1 MARLHS
7 KKHGKSRSRH
17 PKRWEV
23 PEWQQLSKEEVEQII
38 IKLARQGEAPSK
50 IGMILR
56 DVYGV
61 PSIRAVFQAKL
72 YDVLRR
78 EQLLKLPEDLL
89 SLLRKAVRVHNHL
102 QRNKKDVHNKVKY
115 QHIVSK
121 INRLVKYYKRKGV
134 LDPKWKYTPE
144 TAALLVR

>member
-7 KKHGKSRSRH
+7 KKHGKSRSKH

-89 SLLRKAVRVHNHL
+89 SLLRKAVRLHNHL
-102 QRNKKDVHNKVKY
+102 QRNKKDIHNRVKY

-121 INRLVKYYKRKGV
+121 IHRLVKYYKRKGV

>member
-89 SLLRKAVRVHNHL
+89 SLLRKAVRLHNHL
-102 QRNKKDVHNKVKY
+102 QRNKKDIHNKVKY

>member
-102 QRNKKDVHNKVKY
+102 QRNKKDIHNKVKY